1 MENMRDTK
9 ELYYYT
15 SSDTMRYILTK
26 GDIYA
31 TNLKY
36 MNDGEE
42 YINGLAEL
50 REVLNEE
57 YKGSAEIT
65 KEVFE
70 DAVEQQPN
78 IYSISF
84 SRERDLL
91 SQWSMYAKESGVSI
105 RMDFSGDAGKE
116 WYEIPKND
124 SDKKKSVENS
134 GPHKVYYL
142 TKHAMTKNEYGKT
155 CRKIIADIKKG
166 KTVVPVKMLGD
177 IQDGISGI
185 WQLLAPYVKRKEF
198 FQEAEYRMTFALNSL
213 EAGAAGSASSIKVDY
228 RVQNSVLKPYL
239 DITRENG
246 WPVKE
251 IMIGPG
257 FNQKT
262 VYDSVKHFLDNSK
275 IMVSNYSAEKVK
287 ENGLFFLKCM
297 DKDNRLNN
305 AMELEAE
312 WKKAHIR
319 NMKNTEVVQLFN
331 QFIISKRKLLGEQ
344 GKILENVY
352 MSRGGI
358 ILSVSEIPYIY

>member
-1 MENMRDTK
+1 MKDTK

-15 SSDTMRYILTK
+15 SSDTMRYILTN
-26 GDIYA
+26 GNIYA

-57 YKGSAEIT
+57 YKSNAEIG

-70 DAVEQQPN
+70 DAVKQQPN

-84 SRERDLL
+84 SKERDLL

-105 RMDFSGDAGKE
+105 RMDFSGDARKVP
-116 WYEIPKND
+116 YEIPMND
-124 SDKKKSVENS
+124 PNIKKLVENF
-134 GPHKVYYL
+134 GPYKVYYL
-142 TKHAMTKNEYGKT
+142 TKHVMKKNEYDKT
-155 CRKIIADIKKG
+155 CRQIISDINQE

-177 IQDGISGI
+177 IQDGINGI

-213 EAGAAGSASSIKVDY
+213 EVDAAGSDSSIRVDY

-239 DITRENG
+239 DITREKG

-275 IMVSNYSAEKVK
+275 IMVPEYSAEEVK
-287 ENGLFFLKCM
+287 GNGVFFLKCL
-297 DKDNRLNN
+297 DRDNRLNS
-305 AMELEAE
+305 AIELETE
-312 WKKAHIR
+312 WKKEHIL

-331 QFIISKRKLLGEQ
+331 QFITSKRKLLGEQ
-344 GKILENVY
+344 GKLLEDVY
-352 MSRGGI
+352 MSRRGI
-358 ILSVSEIPYIY
+358 ILSISEIPYIY